1 MEQELLNLVNSN
13 DKKVL
18 KALYSFDDSNDN
30 ESIIFKFNLWSR
42 KYFHKYFTS
51 DDAPFHKELDL
62 YNLKVYKGE
71 ISSFV
76 DIAFRGAA
84 KTARTKLFIAFCICN
99 DINHFRKYI
108 KVLAEDGKNS
118 KQIVTD
124 VYNMLVSPDIH
135 KVWPEIFTKTKYKR
149 EETMSSFT
157 TSTGIKM
164 TAGTVGTD
172 QRGNIQ
178 DEARPDFIWFE
189 DFENRKSLRSAVIT
203 KSIFDNME
211 EARTG
216 LALGGS
222 CLYTC
227 NYISER
233 GNVHKLVEKH
243 DGVRNIVLIV
253 PIIDKNGVIAWDRYT
268 KEAIDQMRID
278 DDDFEGERL
287 CEPSAG
293 TDVIF
298 NRDNLNRMPTAQPIK
313 IIGEDLKIFH
323 RYDPGHRYAIG
334 SDVAM
339 GVGLDSSA
347 SVCIDFDVYPCRVVA
362 TYHCNTIKPDSF
374 GIELISQGERYGECL
389 VAPENNPGG
398 GGHSTIM
405 IMKQQNYPNIFTI
418 QPKDTSV
425 DEREKNTV
433 YGWNTNP
440 ATKPKMF
447 MSLRKAVDDGHLLL
461 EDEEL
466 KKEAKSYSRDDLMDP
481 EEDPR
486 LVTRH
491 FDLLTAC
498 AIAWQMKDHAT
509 YSDIQT
515 PEEKEELERQQNELS
530 WEDRLGII

>member
-1 MEQELLNLVNSN
+1 MEEELQKILDTTNI
-13 DKKVL
+13 KEL
-18 KALYSFDDSNDN
+18 KATFAFNKNDID
-30 ESIIFKFNLWSR
+30 ELVILKYNLWAR
-42 KYFHKYFTS
+42 HYFHKYFTS
-51 DDAPFHKELDL
+51 EDAPFHYEIDL
-62 YNLKVYKGE
+62 HNLKVYRGT

-84 KTARTKLFIAFCICN
+84 KTARTKLFIAFCIAN
-99 DINHFRKYI
+99 DMDHSRKYI
-108 KVLAEDGKNS
+108 KVLAEDGGNS

-124 VYNMLVSPDIH
+124 VYNMLISPEVH
-135 KVWPEIFTKTKYKR
+135 RVWSEIFSKTKYKR

-157 TSTGIKM
+157 TSTGVKM

-189 DFENRKSLRSAVIT
+189 DFENRKSLRSAVTT

-233 GNVHKLVEKH
+233 GNVHKLVQKH
-243 DGVRNIVLIV
+243 DGVRNIVLII
-253 PIIDKNGVIAWDRYT
+253 PIIDKNGVIAWDRYS
-268 KEAIDQMRID
+268 KEAIEQMRID
-278 DDDFEGERL
+278 DEDFEGERL

-293 TDVIF
+293 ADVLF
-298 NRDNLNRMPTAQPIK
+298 NRENLNRMPIKQPIRV
-313 IIGEDLKIFH
+313 IGEDLKIFGS
-323 RYDPGHRYAIG
+323 YDPAHRYAIG
-334 SDVAM
+334 SDVSM
-339 GVGLDSSA
+339 GVGLDSSTG
-347 SVCIDFDVYPCRVVA
+347 VCIDFDVFPCRVVA
-362 TYHCNTIKPDSF
+362 TYKSNQIKPDSL
-374 GIELISQGERYGECL
+374 GHELISQGERYGECL

-398 GGHSTIM
+398 GGHTTLS
-405 IMKQQNYPNIFTI
+405 IMKQQGYPNIFTV

-433 YGWNTNP
+433 YGWNTNI

-447 MSLRKAVDDGHLLL
+447 MALRKAVDDGFLLL
-461 EDEEL
+461 EDEDL
-466 KKEAKSYSRDDLMDP
+466 INEAKSYSRDDLMDKP
-481 EEDPR
+481 EDPR
-486 LVTRH
+486 LSTRH

-498 AIAWQMKDHAT
+498 AIAWQMKDFAT
-509 YSDIQT
+509 YSEIQT
-515 PEEKEELERQQNELS
+515 PEEREEFERQEREMT
-530 WEDRLGII
+530 WEEKFNLI